1 MRRSRIGSLLLAV
14 LMVLCFLSA
23 CSDKRKGD
31 VLPSAKLEAVL
42 YDYHLV
48 QVMVSDLPSN
58 QRYKKDLYFD
68 YVYDKHGV
76 TKAEVDSSLVY
87 YARYPE
93 GLSEIYVRLSKRIE
107 SDLQRM
113 IDEDKPIK
121 VREAVAVVGDTA
133 DLWYDINFIE
143 MNISPLRGNRYAFTV
158 PTDTNFKALDRIVWS
173 GEVLFL
179 DDKVDSLH
187 KYLHL
192 NLRVVYMNDSIASAD
207 TLLCSSGTFS
217 VEVCDSSVVKS
228 IDGTA
233 YLKSDNVD
241 ERLLILSPSLM
252 RYRNRDD
259 AKVHAA
265 SDTTLIKQQVELM
278 NENKRSKANRLMLKV
293 NHD

>member
-1 MRRSRIGSLLLAV
+1 
-14 LMVLCFLSA
+14 
-23 CSDKRKGD
+23 
-31 VLPSAKLEAVL
+31 
-42 YDYHLV
+42 
-48 QVMVSDLPSN
+48 
-58 QRYKKDLYFD
+58 
-68 YVYDKHGV
+68 
-76 TKAEVDSSLVY
+76 
-87 YARYPE
+87 
-93 GLSEIYVRLSKRIE
+93 
-107 SDLQRM
+107 
-113 IDEDKPIK
+113 
-121 VREAVAVVGDTA
+121 
-133 DLWYDINFIE
+133 
-143 MNISPLRGNRYAFTV
+143 
-158 PTDTNFKALDRIVWS
+158 
-173 GEVLFL
+173 
-179 DDKVDSLH
+179 
-187 KYLHL
+187 
-192 NLRVVYMNDSIASAD
+192 MNDSIASAD